1 VPAVRRRERTIARRS
16 QPPRRT
22 STREPGSCPHRL
34 AQIAHKNEPVVAS
47 ECPSGRPLLI
57 DSAPQ
62 TEFVLTHLKQTTKK
76 FLTGARTHIR
86 IFSFWTFTT
95 QNPSQLIHRLLIY
108 LEEKH
113 PKSSASVNLFLS
125 RRFTRARFR
134 FNTRSVCDNRRGNP
148 YQIPKTVPP
157 ENSTVTLFLS
167 RCFTRASFRFNT
179 RSVSDNRR
187 GNPYQIP
194 KTVPPENSTGVGSFL
209 SRRFT
214 RASLRFCTRSAPKV
228 VGSAA
233 FLPGSAQN
241 VESDVTYSKQSTGKF
256 LPGATTH
263 FRTFNLMSSTTQ
275 NPGRR
280 LFFAVDSDERAS
292 HDTLASRLRNRAAR
306 TNKKMPN
313 ESWPHN
319 EVEALARELMSA
331 YETGQMIA
339 VPPSAR
345 PGFNLDTAYEVETL
359 LKQSREAAGHKA
371 VGRKVGYANKAMWR
385 VLKLE
390 TLVWAHM
397 YDETVHY
404 ANNNSATLAIANP
417 RSLKIEPE
425 IVFGLKQ
432 PVTGPASDAAS
443 ALASVDWLALGFEII
458 DCPFPDW
465 KFQPS
470 DFVASF
476 GLHAALVVGER
487 IPVRPDTMVNLLEQL
502 SVFKL
507 RISKGGK
514 FPESGDLVEQRS
526 ANNSV
531 TGGEFVEEGSG
542 KNSLKSPAL
551 CLAELSAAIARRFPS
566 YPLSAGE
573 IISTGTLTAGHLTVS
588 GDIWTAEVEGL
599 PLPPLT
605 LRLIT
610 TGGIQP

>member
-1 VPAVRRRERTIARRS
+1 
-16 QPPRRT
+16 
-22 STREPGSCPHRL
+22 
-34 AQIAHKNEPVVAS
+34 
-47 ECPSGRPLLI
+47 
-57 DSAPQ
+57 
-62 TEFVLTHLKQTTKK
+62 
-76 FLTGARTHIR
+76 
-86 IFSFWTFTT
+86 
-95 QNPSQLIHRLLIY
+95 
-108 LEEKH
+108 
-113 PKSSASVNLFLS
+113 
-125 RRFTRARFR
+125 
-134 FNTRSVCDNRRGNP
+134 
-148 YQIPKTVPP
+148 
-157 ENSTVTLFLS
+157 
-167 RCFTRASFRFNT
+167 
-179 RSVSDNRR
+179 
-187 GNPYQIP
+187 
-194 KTVPPENSTGVGSFL
+194 
-209 SRRFT
+209 
-214 RASLRFCTRSAPKV
+214 
-228 VGSAA
+228 
-233 FLPGSAQN
+233 
-241 VESDVTYSKQSTGKF
+241 
-256 LPGATTH
+256 
-263 FRTFNLMSSTTQ
+263 
-275 NPGRR
+275 
-280 LFFAVDSDERAS
+280 
-292 HDTLASRLRNRAAR
+292 
-306 TNKKMPN
+306 
-313 ESWPHN
+313 
-319 EVEALARELMSA
+319 
-331 YETGQMIA
+331 
-339 VPPSAR
+339 
-345 PGFNLDTAYEVETL
+345 
-359 LKQSREAAGHKA
+359 
-371 VGRKVGYANKAMWR
+371 
-385 VLKLE
+385 
-390 TLVWAHM
+390 M